1 MSNFQCSECGM
12 VNVDCG
18 ELGYKTPR
26 EIEYEKAL
34 TKIRNILYESTT
46 STSERIMDIYD
57 IINDWWEK
65 YGIQK

>member
-12 VNVDCG
+12 VNIDCG
-18 ELGYKTPR
+18 SKGYKTPR
-26 EIEYEKAL
+26 EIEYENVL
-34 TKIRNILYESTT
+34 TQIRKILYESTT

-57 IINDWWEK
+57 IINEWWEK